1 MATVADFPQ
10 AGSIGASLKPKRYDI
25 EMYKGDTFQFA
36 LAFKDG
42 SNVAVNLTGWTVL
55 AQLRTYDSGVVG
67 GTVSGSFTAS
77 TPGATGIV
85 TLTFDSTS
93 LTPGDYIYDVQL
105 TDTSTQKRTFI
116 GGKVTVTTD
125 ISV

>member
-1 MATVADFPQ
+1 MTVADFPL
-10 AGSIGASLKPKRYDI
+10 AGSIGVTLKPKRYDI

-36 LAFKDG
+36 LRFMD
-42 SNVAVNLTGWTVL
+42 STPAVINLTGWTVL
-55 AQLRTYDSGVVG
+55 AQLRTYDAGVIG

-77 TPGATGIV
+77 TPGATGII

-93 LTPGDYIYDVQL
+93 LAPGIYIYDVQL
-105 TDTSTQKRTFI
+105 TDTSAQKRTYI
-116 GGKVTVTTD
+116 GGRVTITVD